1 MQTET
6 NTVTATYGV
15 QGMTCAACVRR
26 VETTVRNIPGVESA
40 SVNLA
45 TEKIRISYRAG
56 KTGLDAFQMA
66 IQKAGYHLLELAG
79 EAAEDENER
88 RREIELKKQLRN
100 LLIAAGFTLPLV
112 FIAMSEML
120 GLSLPP
126 VISSTGS
133 PRNFALIQ
141 LLLVF
146 PIMAAGFHFY
156 TSGFK
161 ALVQLNPNM
170 DSLIAIGTSAAVGY
184 SLWNTILIFMGSHH
198 PVMNLYYESA
208 GVIITLIKV
217 GKYMEALSK
226 GKTSEAIK
234 QLMGLQPK
242 TALLLRDGMEVIVPI
257 EAIEMGDVLMARPGE
272 RIAVDGV
279 VLEGKTSV
287 DESMLTGESLPVEK
301 APGDPVTGAS
311 MNRNGAIRYRAIRVG
326 KDTALSRIIR
336 LIEEAQGG
344 KAPIARLAD
353 ITAAYFVPIVMGIAL
368 ISGLGWYFSGMPAA
382 FALKIFI
389 SVLVIAC
396 PCALGLAT
404 PTAIMV
410 GTGRGAALGVLI
422 KGGEPLEI
430 AGRIDTIVF
439 DKTGTITEGKPK
451 VTDVIPLNGLSPD
464 EVLQWAASAEKGSEH
479 ALGAAIVEEA
489 ARRNLPLFKA
499 TAFEAVPGCGI
510 RTELEEKTVFIGNL
524 KLMRENGLLS
534 KEHPVAETLSGEGK
548 TPIYLGIGQA
558 LAGIVAVA
566 DVVKPD
572 SGAAIS
578 RLHQMGIT
586 TVMLTGDNERTAL
599 AIARQ
604 VGIDRVMARVLPGE
618 KAKEIQSLQQNGKKI
633 AMVGDG
639 INDAPALA
647 QADLGIAIGSGT
659 DVAMA
664 SAQVVLM
671 KNSLMGVVT
680 AILLSRA
687 TLRNI
692 KQNLFWAF
700 GYNVAGI
707 PVAAGVAYLFGGPT
721 LNPMFAAAAMAMSS
735 VSVVTNALRLRH
747 FTPADE
753 VSVIKPAISLK
764 SEEKQMKTEIT
775 IDGMMCQHCV
785 ANAKKTLEK
794 LAGVS
799 AVTVNLE
806 QKNAV
811 LESALKIDEG
821 LITEAIREA
830 GYTVTGVKGQGS

>member
-1 MQTET
+1 MCTE
-6 NTVTATYGV
+6 AKAISSTYGV
-15 QGMTCAACVRR
+15 EGMTCAACVRR
-26 VETTVRNIPGVESA
+26 VEMAVRSIPGVESA

-45 TEKIRISYRAG
+45 TEKVRITYEP
-56 KTGLDAFQMA
+56 
-66 IQKAGYHLLELAG
+66 QKAGLAAFQAVIGKAGYTLFELAG
-79 EAAEDENER
+79 EAARDESEK
-88 RREIELKKQLRN
+88 RREDELKKQRRN
-100 LLIAAGFTLPLV
+100 LIIAAVFALPLV

-120 GLSLPP
+120 GLPFPSFL
-126 VISSTGS
+126 SSIES

-141 LLLVF
+141 LLLVI

-156 TSGFK
+156 SSGFK
-161 ALVQLNPNM
+161 AVFQLNPNM
-170 DSLIAIGTSAAVGY
+170 DSLIALGTSAAVGY
-184 SLWNTILIFMGSHH
+184 SLWNTALIFMGSRH
-198 PVMNLYYESA
+198 PVMNLYYETA

-217 GKYMEALSK
+217 GKYMEAVSK
-226 GKTSEAIK
+226 GRTSDAIK
-234 QLMGLQPK
+234 KLMGLQPK
-242 TALLLRDGMEVIVPI
+242 TALLLRDGKEVMVPI
-257 EAIEMGDVLMARPGE
+257 GEIERGDVLIARPGE
-272 RIAVDGV
+272 KIAVDGV

-311 MNRNGAIRYRAIRVG
+311 MNQNGAIRYRATRVG
-326 KDTALSRIIR
+326 KDTALFRIIR
-336 LIEEAQGG
+336 LVEEAQGG

-353 ITAAYFVPIVMGIAL
+353 IISAYFVPIVIGIAV
-368 ISGLGWYFSGMPAA
+368 ISGGTWYFSGMPTA
-382 FALKIFI
+382 FSLKIFI

-410 GTGRGAALGVLI
+410 GTGRGASLGVLI

-451 VTDVIPLNGLSPD
+451 VTGVIPFKGFS
-464 EVLQWAASAEKGSEH
+464 EEEILQWAASAEKGSEH
-479 ALGAAIVEEA
+479 SLGAAIIEEA
-489 ARRNLPLFKA
+489 TRRNLSLIKG
-499 TAFEAVPGCGI
+499 TEFEAIPGCGI
-510 RTELEEKTVFIGNL
+510 RAHLEGKTVFLGNL
-524 KLMRENGLLS
+524 TLMQKNELLTL
-534 KEHPVAETLSGEGK
+534 EHPMAETLSGDGK
-548 TPIYLGIGQA
+548 TPIYLGIDQA
-558 LAGIVAVA
+558 LAGIIAVA

-572 SGAAIS
+572 SRQAIS
-578 RLHQMGIT
+578 RLHKMGIT
-586 TVMLTGDNERTAL
+586 TIMLTGDNERTAN
-599 AIARQ
+599 AIAAE
-604 VGIDRVMARVLPGE
+604 VGIDRVMARVLPGD
-618 KAKEIQSLQQNGKKI
+618 KAKQIKALQQNGKKI
-633 AMVGDG
+633 VMVGDG

-707 PVAAGVAYLFGGPT
+707 PVAAGLAYLFGGPT

-735 VSVVTNALRLRH
+735 VSVVTNALRLGH
-747 FTPADE
+747 FTPAGDAP
-753 VSVIKPAISLK
+753 VADPAESLIL
-764 SEEKQMKTEIT
+764 EEKPMKTEIT
-775 IDGMMCQHCV
+775 IEGMMCQHCLMS
-785 ANAKKTLEK
+785 AKKALEK
-794 LAGVS
+794 LAGVT

-806 QKNAV
+806 QKTAV
-811 LESALKIDEG
+811 LESTGQIDQN
-821 LITEAIREA
+821 LITAAIAEA
-830 GYTVTGVKGQGS
+830 GYTMTGVKGAEK

>member
-1 MQTET
+1 METVT

-15 QGMTCAACVRR
+15 EGMTCAACVRR
-26 VETTVRNIPGVESA
+26 VETAVRNIPGVESA

-45 TEKIRISYRAG
+45 TEKIRIDYQG
-56 KTGLDAFQMA
+56 EKTGLGAFQAA
-66 IQKAGYHLLELAG
+66 IRKAGYDLLELAG
-79 EAAEDENER
+79 EAARDESEK
-88 RREIELKKQLRN
+88 RREIELKQQRRN
-100 LLIAAGFTLPLV
+100 LVVAAGFALPLV
-112 FIAMSEML
+112 FIAMSEM
-120 GLSLPP
+120 GGGTLPD
-126 VISSTGS
+126 VISSTES

-141 LLLVF
+141 LLLVI

-161 ALVQLNPNM
+161 ALFQLNPNM

-184 SLWNTILIFMGSHH
+184 SLWSTTLIFMGSHH
-198 PVMNLYYESA
+198 AVMNLYYESA
-208 GVIITLIKV
+208 GVIISLIKV
-217 GKYMEALSK
+217 GKYMEAVSK
-226 GKTSEAIK
+226 GRTSDAIK

-242 TALLLRDGMEVIVPI
+242 TALLLRDDMEVMVPI
-257 EAIEMGDVLMARPGE
+257 EAIEKGDVLIARPGE
-272 RIAVDGV
+272 KIAVDGV

-287 DESMLTGESLPVEK
+287 DESMLTGESLPVAK
-301 APGDPVTGAS
+301 SPGDPVTGAS
-311 MNRNGAIRYRAIRVG
+311 LNGNGAIRYRATRVG
-326 KDTALSRIIR
+326 KDTALSQIIR
-336 LIEEAQGG
+336 LVEEAQGG

-368 ISGLGWYFSGMPAA
+368 ISGIAWYLSGMPVA

-439 DKTGTITEGKPK
+439 DKTGTITEGKPN
-451 VTDVIPLNGLSPD
+451 VTNVIPLNGFSTE

-479 ALGAAIVEEA
+479 ALGAAIVEETV
-489 ARRNLPLFKA
+489 RRHLPLFKS
-499 TAFEAVPGCGI
+499 TAFEAIPGCGI
-510 RTELEEKTVFIGNL
+510 RVELEGKTVFLGNL
-524 KLMRENGLLS
+524 KLMRENGFLTH
-534 KEHPVAETLSGEGK
+534 EHPMAETLSGEGK
-548 TPIYLGIGQA
+548 TPIYLAIA
-558 LAGIVAVA
+558 SVLSGIVAVA

-572 SGAAIS
+572 SKAAIS
-578 RLHQMGIT
+578 RLHQMGIST
-586 TVMLTGDNERTAL
+586 IMLTGDNERTAS
-599 AIARQ
+599 AIAGQ
-604 VGIDRVMARVLPGE
+604 VGIDRVMAQVLPGD
-618 KAKEIQSLQQNGKKI
+618 KAKEIKALQRDGKKI

-700 GYNVAGI
+700 GYNIAGI
-707 PVAAGVAYLFGGPT
+707 PVAAGLAYLFGGPT
-721 LNPMFAAAAMAMSS
+721 LNPMFSAAAMAMSS

-747 FTPADE
+747 FIPAEGLID
-753 VSVIKPAISLK
+753 PAVPFNL
-764 SEEKQMKTEIT
+764 EEKFMKIEIS

-785 ANAKKTLEK
+785 MTATKALERI
-794 LAGVS
+794 AGVT

-811 LESALKIDEG
+811 LESAGEIDKG
-821 LITEAIREA
+821 LIVEAIREA
-830 GYTVTGVKGQGS
+830 GYTVTGVKG